1 MSLDR
6 LALIFVLVPVVLWLT
21 IMVTT
26 AIALFPFGLVVLVV
40 LGAVGYLFWRVISER
55 LSNKEDDYY
64 EKNVK
69 R

>member
-6 LALIFVLVPVVLWLT
+6 LALIFVLVPVALWLT

-26 AIALFPFGLVVLVV
+26 AIALFPYGLVVLVV

>member
-40 LGAVGYLFWRVISER
+40 LGAVGYLFWRVIRER

>member
-1 MSLDR
+1 MPLDR
-6 LALIFVLVPVVLWLT
+6 LALIFVLVPVAIWLA
-21 IMVTT
+21 IMLTA
-26 AIALFPFGLVVLVV
+26 AIALFPFGLPVLVV
-40 LGAVGYLFWRVISER
+40 LGAIGYLFWRVLRDR

>member
-6 LALIFVLVPVVLWLT
+6 LALIFVLVPVVLWVT

-26 AIALFPFGLVVLVV
+26 AIALFPFGLIVLVV